1 MNNLLHQS
9 KKFLNRNGSTILT
22 CLGGVGLIATSV
34 MTAKATPKA
43 LVKLDEAREEKGD
56 DLTKLEI
63 VKAAGPSYIPSV
75 LTGAATLACIFGAN
89 ALSKR
94 HQASLVSAYALIDN
108 SYKEYKKKVGEL
120 YGEDADEKVVEEI
133 AKDKYEESEI
143 VLSGG
148 DNQLFYEEFSG
159 RYFEAPMEAVISA
172 EYEMNRKLA
181 VEYGGIY
188 LNEWFEL
195 LGLEVTDY
203 GEHLGWSACYLS
215 EVYWQNWID
224 FEHNTVT
231 LDDGLE
237 CVIIT
242 MQMEPIP
249 DFENY

>member
-9 KKFLNRNGSTILT
+9 KKFLNRNGATILT

-34 MTAKATPKA
+34 MTAQATPKA
-43 LVKLDEAREEKGD
+43 TTLLDEAKNEKGE
-56 DLTKLEI
+56 DLTKFEV
-63 VKAAGPSYIPSV
+63 VKATVPAYIPAV

-89 ALSKR
+89 ALNKR
-94 HQASLVSAYALIDN
+94 KQASLISAYALIDN

-120 YGEDADEKVVEEI
+120 YGEDANEKIIEEI
-133 AKDKYEESEI
+133 AKDDFKESNI
-143 VLSGG
+143 VISG
-148 DNQLFYEEFSG
+148 DKQLFYEEFSG
-159 RYFEAPMEAVISA
+159 RYFEATPEAVIAA

-181 VEYGGIY
+181 VEYGGIF

-237 CVIIT
+237 CVIVT

>member
-43 LVKLDEAREEKGD
+43 MQLLEEAKEEKGD

-63 VKAAGPSYIPSV
+63 VKAAGPSYIPAV
-75 LTGAATLACIFGAN
+75 LTGAATIACIFGAN
-89 ALSKR
+89 ALNKR
-94 HQASLVSAYALIDN
+94 HQASLISAYALIDN

-133 AKDKYEESEI
+133 AKDKFAEAPI
-143 VLSGG
+143 VVGG

-159 RYFEAPMEAVISA
+159 RYFEAPMEAVIAA

-188 LNEWFEL
+188 LNEWFDL

-224 FEHNTVT
+224 FQHHTVE

>member
-9 KKFLNRNGSTILT
+9 KKFLNRNGATILT

-34 MTAKATPKA
+34 MTAQATPKA
-43 LVKLDEAREEKGD
+43 MALLDEAKNEKGEE
-56 DLTKLEI
+56 LTKFEV
-63 VKAAGPSYIPSV
+63 VKATAPVYIPAV

-89 ALSKR
+89 ALNKR
-94 HQASLVSAYALIDN
+94 KQASLISAYALIDN

-120 YGEDADEKVVEEI
+120 YGEDANEKIVEEI
-133 AKDKYEESEI
+133 AKDDFKESNI
-143 VLSGG
+143 VISG
-148 DNQLFYEEFSG
+148 DKQLFYEEFSG
-159 RYFEAPMEAVISA
+159 RYFEATPEAVIAA

-181 VEYGGIY
+181 VEYGGIF

-224 FEHNTVT
+224 FEHTTVT

-237 CVIIT
+237 CVIVT

>member
-9 KKFLNRNGSTILT
+9 KKFLNQNGSTILT

-43 LVKLDEAREEKGD
+43 LSLLEEAKKEKDEG
-56 DLTKLEI
+56 LTKFDI
-63 VKAAGPSYIPSV
+63 VKVTAPSYIPAV

-89 ALSKR
+89 ILNQRK
-94 HQASLVSAYALIDN
+94 QASLIGAYALIDN

-120 YGEDADEKVVEEI
+120 YGEDANDKIVEEI
-133 AKDKYEESEI
+133 AKDKFEESEV

-148 DNQLFYEEFSG
+148 DKQLYYEEFSG
-159 RYFEAPMEAVISA
+159 RYFEATPESVIAA
-172 EYEMNRKLA
+172 EYEMNRTLA
-181 VEYGGIY
+181 VEYGGLY
-188 LNEWFEL
+188 LNEWFDL
-195 LGLEVTDY
+195 LGLEKTDY
-203 GEHLGWSACYLS
+203 GNYLGWSYSYLQ

-224 FEHNTVT
+224 FQHHTVT

-249 DFENY
+249 DFDEY